1 LQPPFIATRAESE
14 LEWFQ
19 ALIAPMTFTLTQ
31 SLEEPMKRSATLFLM
46 GMMIALSACHSAR
59 HGSDLAYSANQ
70 SAPAVPSAG
79 PANVEGTL
87 SARPLGAAKSAESSG
102 FPNQPR
108 TEQEVSLNSA
118 GVAQA
123 VERKI
128 IRNAEM
134 TIETDTP
141 NESQR
146 LIGSIAEKHGGFVV
160 ISESKQNEA
169 VSQSV
174 ASTVVNMVVRV
185 PAQKFEATMEEIRGV
200 GGHILHEKRAGQ
212 DVTEEYIDLEAR
224 IRTKRALETQFME
237 IMKQAH
243 KVSDALEVQT
253 QLAEVRTEIER
264 LEGRRRF
271 LENQSALSTINIT
284 LHTPIP
290 AVAAATR
297 GFLYD
302 LKAAFGEGVEVGTD
316 ILFGIIRFVIVM
328 IPVTLFILTP
338 AWFAFKWLRRR
349 IPWPA
354 KQVVVSMEN
363 QGD

>member
-1 LQPPFIATRAESE
+1 
-14 LEWFQ
+14 
-19 ALIAPMTFTLTQ
+19 
-31 SLEEPMKRSATLFLM
+31 M
-46 GMMIALSACHSAR
+46 GMMIAISACHGAR
-59 HGSDLAYSANQ
+59 HGSDLAVGANQ
-70 SAPAVPSAG
+70 SAPIVPSAATTG
-79 PANVEGTL
+79 ESMA
-87 SARPLGAAKSAESSG
+87 SAKPLGAAKSAESSG
-102 FPNQPR
+102 FQEERLR
-108 TEQEVSLNSA
+108 TEQAVSLDSA

-146 LIGSIAEKHGGFVV
+146 TIGSIAEKHGGFVV
-160 ISESKQNEA
+160 ISESKRNDA

-174 ASTVVNMVVRV
+174 ALTVVNMVVRV

-284 LHTPIP
+284 MHTPIP

-302 LKAAFGEGVEVGTD
+302 VKDAFGEGMEIGTD
-316 ILFGIIRFVIVM
+316 ILLGVIRFVIVM

>member
-1 LQPPFIATRAESE
+1 MR
-14 LEWFQ
+14 
-19 ALIAPMTFTLTQ
+19 
-31 SLEEPMKRSATLFLM
+31 RSAILLFTGLI
-46 GMMIALSACHSAR
+46 IALSAC
-59 HGSDLAYSANQ
+59 YS
-70 SAPAVPSAG
+70 SRPAPGYDAATSQAPVASKAGESRESIAG
-79 PANVEGTL
+79 PSSLAKMAPTDSFGVQGQEGQQGQQGN
-87 SARPLGAAKSAESSG
+87 R
-102 FPNQPR
+102 Q
-108 TEQEVSLNSA
+108 VSLDSA
-118 GVAQA
+118 GVAQT

-160 ISESKQNEA
+160 ISESKKNEA

-200 GGHILHEKRAGQ
+200 GGRILHEKRAGQ

-302 LKAAFGEGVEVGTD
+302 LKDAFGEGVEIGTD
-316 ILFGIIRFVIVM
+316 ILLGVIRFVIVM